1 MPKNSITQRLALT
14 LIATLTLVGASL
26 AQTEVTI
33 KPATVTVV
41 VDGKTLE
48 VYSHALTVSDFL
60 KEQEIKLGRTDRVT
74 LTADTRIVDGISLE
88 IQRNVVPAPVKTVE
102 AKRIARKVVKAES
115 APKEI
120 RKVTRTAS
128 KLASRGIS
136 GRSVRSFTMVA
147 TAYSNLGNG
156 KWGSQTATG
165 ATCRRGIVAVD
176 PRVIPMGTRLYVE
189 GYGECV
195 ALDTGGAIKGMR
207 IDLFMDRESECNR
220 WGRRRVTVHVLGR

>member
-1 MPKNSITQRLALT
+1 MPKNLISQRLALT
-14 LIATLTLVGASL
+14 LLATLALAGFAS
-26 AQTEVTI
+26 AQTEVSI

-41 VDGKTLE
+41 VDGKELE
-48 VYSHALTVSDFL
+48 VYSHALTVGDFL
-60 KEQEIKLGRTDRVT
+60 KEQEIKLGQTDRASLD
-74 LTADTRIVDGISLE
+74 LTARVTDGLKLE
-88 IQRNVVPAPVKTVE
+88 IQRNAVPVKAAVAKPAPKPAPVKAPAKTV
-102 AKRIARKVVKAES
+102 ARKATRS
-115 APKEI
+115 AG
-120 RKVTRTAS
+120 
-128 KLASRGIS
+128 KLASRGFTGG
-136 GRSVRSFTMVA
+136 GRAFTMVA
-147 TAYSNLGNG
+147 TAYSNAGNG

-220 WGRRRVTVHVLGR
+220 WGRRRVVVHVLGR